1 MPRTIAQIEADI
13 AAIKTNPN
21 WATDPVAKRLYA
33 ALVEEKN
40 LLQQPAGKY
49 WFTMMYY
56 VLQKNERLLKLFL
69 YVCHFLDELSNNRKI
84 ANAVLY
90 AFEQKEKK
98 D

>member
-40 LLQQPAGKY
+40 QLTQPHPTGKY
-49 WFTMMYY
+49 
-56 VLQKNERLLKLFL
+56 
-69 YVCHFLDELSNNRKI
+69 
-84 ANAVLY
+84 
-90 AFEQKEKK
+90 
-98 D
+98 